1 MISAYRAR
9 IYRLIFWLAGLYNLA
24 FGLWVCLWPAA
35 FFSWTEIAPP
45 NYPALW
51 QCLGMVVG
59 LYGILYAGAARNLQR
74 ARLVIAVGLL
84 GKILGPIGFFLV
96 TAANEWPLRTVTLI
110 VFNDLVW
117 WMPFSLFLL
126 DTTRLGKA
134 LRASA
139 PWFCLA
145 AHVAAGLGLLLIAGR
160 DSAGLAYG
168 FAHLPL
174 WRANWSLWMCASISL
189 VAFYAWWGA
198 WAPPRP
204 AIIALCI
211 SMAGLGCDLFA
222 ESLLFGWPANRLVAI
237 EPLAFMLSGAVANSC
252 YTAAGIILTLATPSL
267 RRWQRNW
274 AWLIWMSGIA
284 LTIST
289 LLKARQAMAIS
300 TVSLLFFFLLWVALL
315 GWQLPNQESDTTR

>member
-9 IYRLIFWLAGLYNLA
+9 LYRLIFWLAAIYNLA
-24 FGLWVCLWPAA
+24 FGLWACLWPEA
-35 FFSWTEIAPP
+35 FFSWTEIAQP

-59 LYGILYAGAARNLQR
+59 LYGILYASAARDLQR

-84 GKILGPIGFFLV
+84 GKILGPIGFLLT
-96 TAANEWPLRTVTLI
+96 TAAGQWPMRAVTLI
-110 VFNDLVW
+110 VFNDFVW
-117 WMPFSLFLL
+117 WLPFSLFLL
-126 DTTRLGKA
+126 DPTRLGKA

-145 AHVAAGLGLLLIAGR
+145 AHVAAGIGLLLIAGR
-160 DSAGLAYG
+160 DSAGLAFA

-174 WRANWSLWMCASISL
+174 WRANWAVWMCASISL

-204 AIIALCI
+204 AIIAVCTSI
-211 SMAGLGCDLFA
+211 AGLGCDLFA
-222 ESLLFGWPANRLVAI
+222 ESLLLGWPANRLVAI
-237 EPLAFMLSGAVANSC
+237 EPMALMLSGVVANSC
-252 YTAAGIILTLATPSL
+252 YTAAGIILTLTTPNL
-267 RRWQRNW
+267 RRWQWIW
-274 AWLIWMSGIA
+274 AWLIWLSGIA

-289 LLKARQAMAIS
+289 VLNASPIMAIAIAS
-300 TVSLLFFFLLWVALL
+300 LFFFLLPWVALL
-315 GWQLPNQESDTTR
+315 GWQLPSRSQR